1 MSPSDD
7 YSGPGLDPDQMAD
20 DPVDQFAAWFD
31 EMVDAGVTEPNV
43 MNLATA
49 TDGQPSVRSVL
60 LKGFD
65 SEGFLF
71 FTNYESRKARQL
83 AHNPR
88 AAISFVWLELRRAVR
103 VEGPVSKTTDEE
115 SEAYFATRPRGAQ
128 LAAGISRQSEVIP
141 NRTSLDEAYAHAEE
155 KFAGKVIPRPEYWG
169 GFRLRGEIYEFWQGR
184 PNRLHHRVLYR
195 WEPDGWIKEWL
206 SP

>member
-1 MSPSDD
+1 MIPSED
-7 YSGPGLDPDQMAD
+7 YSGPGLAPDQMAD
-20 DPVDQFAAWFD
+20 DPVEQFAAWFD
-31 EMVDAGVTEPNV
+31 EMVGAGVAEPNV

-49 TDGQPSVRSVL
+49 TDGQPSLRSVL

-65 SEGFLF
+65 SDGFVF

-88 AAISFVWLELRRAVR
+88 AAISFTWLEVHRAVR
-103 VEGPVSKTTDEE
+103 IEGTVSKTTDEE

-128 LAAGISRQSEVIP
+128 LSAGISRQSEVIP

-155 KFAGKVIPRPEYWG
+155 KFAGKDIPRPDYWG
-169 GFRLRGEIYEFWQGR
+169 GFRLRGERYEFWQGR
-184 PNRLHHRVLYR
+184 PNRLHHRILYR
-195 WEPDGWIKEWL
+195 WESDAWIKEWL